1 MRKGYLLT
9 DAMIVVFLTAMIA
22 LVTSAA
28 LPAAGH
34 TELAVETAMKRAEEA
49 YDRGI
54 RMIPE
59 CVLCTAEEE
68 STEPE

>member
-9 DAMIVVFLTAMIA
+9 DAMIVVFLTAMMA

-34 TELAVETAMKRAEEA
+34 TDRAVQTAFSRAEEDYA
-49 YDRGI
+49 QGI
-54 RMIPE
+54 GMIPE
-59 CVLCTAEEE
+59 CILCTAAEE
-68 STEPE
+68 TAGPE

>member
-28 LPAAGH
+28 LPAAGK
-34 TELAVETAMKRAEEA
+34 TKGTRKIWPSYTTIAK
-49 YDRGI
+49 GI
-54 RMIPE
+54 YFLIFNFIF
-59 CVLCTAEEE
+59 LFFIY
-68 STEPE
+68 